1 MNTSRP
7 VLRRCVACRELFD
20 RSILWWVIR
29 DHQDGVLLDQ
39 GMGRSA
45 YLCRKES
52 CLEEAQRRKRLHK
65 ALRCQVPDSAIEELR
80 QRLKPNKESAAEAR

>member
-20 RSILWWVIR
+20 RSILWRVIR
-29 DHQDGVLLDQ
+29 DHRDGVLLDQ

-65 ALRCQVPDSAIEELR
+65 ALRYQVPDSAIEELR
-80 QRLKPNKESAAEAR
+80 GRLKPNKESVAEAR

>member
-20 RSILWWVIR
+20 RSILWRVIR
-29 DHQDGVLLDQ
+29 DHRDGVLLDQ

-52 CLEEAQRRKRLHK
+52 CLEEAQRRKRLQK
-65 ALRCQVPDSAIEELR
+65 ALRCQVHDSALEELR
-80 QRLKPNKESAAEAR
+80 KRLKSSKPSVAEAR

>member
-20 RSILWWVIR
+20 RSILWRVIR

-80 QRLKPNKESAAEAR
+80 KRLKPNKESVAEAR

>member
-7 VLRRCVACRELFD
+7 VLRRCVACRKLFD
-20 RSILWWVIR
+20 RSILWRVIR

-52 CLEEAQRRKRLHK
+52 CLEEAQRRKRLPK
-65 ALRCQVPDSAIEELR
+65 ALRCQVPESAIEELR

>member
-20 RSILWWVIR
+20 RSILWRVIR

-52 CLEEAQRRKRLHK
+52 CLEEAQRRKRLPK
-65 ALRCQVPDSAIEELR
+65 ALRCQVPESAIEELR
-80 QRLKPNKESAAEAR
+80 QRLKPNKESDAEAR